1 MLAVFAFL
9 LRLPRE
15 VCYLI
20 EPLVLDNPILDMAH
34 EYQIVDAQGIATLT
48 AISNHSYRP
57 DRQLAYRMLPNP
69 HRDYKKGLA
78 SHLSNLLEAHC
89 QGRVKH
95 VGTVLRIN
103 LHALFGTRSF
113 YLGRAKKVIM
123 LALQLHMVTKI
134 EFQTWEY
141 FSEDDF
147 HYYECV
153 PFSLFFEHIAPCL
166 RDNPHKIPITFDTYC
181 KPEDEVEELL
191 VFEWEY
197 YANYHD
203 TDIYTNVFVNPRP
216 LHDLDTLLDIPE
228 EPKVCLD
235 WKAEI
240 GATELRGWTDQ
251 TWDLIE

>member
-1 MLAVFAFL
+1 
-9 LRLPRE
+9 
-15 VCYLI
+15 
-20 EPLVLDNPILDMAH
+20 MAH
-34 EYQIVDAQGIATLT
+34 EYQLIDARGIATLT
-48 AISNHSYRP
+48 AIFDHSYRP

-69 HRDYKKGLA
+69 HRDYKKGFVSL
-78 SHLSNLLEAHC
+78 LSNLLKAHC
-89 QGRVKH
+89 QGKVKH

-103 LHALFGTRSF
+103 LHALFSTRSF

-153 PFSLFFEHIAPCL
+153 PFSLFLEHIAPCL
-166 RDNPHKIPITFDTYC
+166 RDNPHEIPITFDTYY
-181 KPEDEVEELL
+181 KPEDEVEREL

-197 YANYHD
+197 YAGYHD
-203 TDIYTNVFVNPRP
+203 TDIYANFFVNPNP
-216 LHDLDTLLDIPE
+216 FLDIPE
-228 EPKVCLD
+228 ESRVCLD

-240 GATELRGWTDQ
+240 GATNLRGWTDQ